1 MEYLGMSYEERSQL
15 RWAARQS
22 KDYGL
27 GFCMKPDLY
36 RADGSFEPGLWTP
49 NSISNEG
56 YDTIWNV
63 YFKGGTQPTGAT
75 AFYVGLVEA
84 VTSGWSL
91 ASVIGDMDV
100 PEGTGYAAQPI
111 NASTNWTIA
120 GNPMVAT
127 AAQVT
132 FTAGGTWDPVIGAY
146 LYASVANK
154 LICYDAFAASRTLY
168 LNDTLKVTLTLTREA
183 ATE

>member
-1 MEYLGMSYEERSQL
+1 MADIILLTREEK
-15 RWAARQS
+15 AAIRKAS
-22 KDYGL
+22 WGHDPM
-27 GFCMKPDLY
+27 GFVMKPDLY
-36 RADGSFEPGLWTP
+36 RADGTIELGEWTH
-49 NSISNEG
+49 NSIPNEG

-75 AFYVGLVEA
+75 AFALGLA
-84 VTSGWSL
+84 ASITAGWSL
-91 ASVIGDMDV
+91 ASVIGDMV
-100 PEGTGYAAQPI
+100 AVTGTGYAVQDL
-111 NASTNWTIA
+111 NASTNWTIT

-132 FTAGGTWDPVIGAY
+132 FTAGGTWTAGIGAY
-146 LYASVANK
+146 LTAVTATK

-168 LNDTLKVTLTLTREA
+168 NGDTLKVTLTATREA